1 MTSEPMKKV
10 RKTALTWDEDGI
22 AEHDLTRGTRQ
33 KIDEPDTP
41 FASYVD
47 PEKEVDV
54 PEFNLSESSTKSLS
68 INETLKVK
76 KTGEEQEERSDKLG
90 MR

>member
-1 MTSEPMKKV
+1 MSTPPKPRATK
-10 RKTALTWDEDGI
+10 LTWDEAGI

-47 PEKEVDV
+47 DGGDMDEV
-54 PEFNLSESSTKSLS
+54 P
-68 INETLKVK
+68 
-76 KTGEEQEERSDKLG
+76 
-90 MR
+90 